1 MLTEKQING
10 LRSENELLNIQLED
24 VNTMIKVR
32 EEELELLRER
42 AKEATEM
49 QSKLDNN
56 LNEFEQMQISIG
68 NCQQKNDG
76 HYQRL
81 QEMENEL
88 YESVKEQLKYAN
100 TLKEFNSLQANLE
113 DTNNEL
119 QEASAVYKKMAQM
132 KTTLAQTQSNLEIA
146 LMEIE
151 SLKQDLAA
159 QMALNEVLLQ
169 KNIQ

>member
-76 HYQRL
+76 HYMRL

-100 TLKEFNSLQANLE
+100 TLREFNSLQANLD

-151 SLKQDLAA
+151 SLKQELAA